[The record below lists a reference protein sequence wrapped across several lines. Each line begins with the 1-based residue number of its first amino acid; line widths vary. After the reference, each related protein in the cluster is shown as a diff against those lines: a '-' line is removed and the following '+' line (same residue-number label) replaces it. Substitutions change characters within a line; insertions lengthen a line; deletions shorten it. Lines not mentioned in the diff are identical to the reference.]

1 MTVIGWKLFIHSVNM
16 VLHNIPQLLRIFLVP
31 ALIALAI
38 VYLAIGGLLGDV
50 GLQARGFDGDMFFSD
65 LWRIVGLWL
74 VIGLIG
80 AWTVVAWH
88 RYVLL
93 EEHPQGWI
101 PALHKAEMG
110 NYILGLIKLF
120 LIGIL
125 FYSVL
130 AFIGPA
136 FVQSL
141 GMVGLYLL
149 LAAGALIAIFMFR
162 FALVLPAAALG
173 KPIGVSESLALTTGA
188 FGTLFVLGVCLF
200 GLQLVAELILFL
212 VADAVLIA
220 MVLDIAFSVVLAVL
234 NISALTTL
242 YGYYVEKR
250 PI

>member
-1 MTVIGWKLFIHSVNM
+1 MIGWTLFLHSVSM
-16 VLHNIPQLLRIFLVP
+16 VQRNVPQLMRIFLVP
-31 ALIALAI
+31 SLIAMGIA
-38 VYLAIGGLLGDV
+38 YLAIGGLLGDI
-50 GLQARGFDGDMFFSD
+50 GLQARGFDRNMFLSV

-80 AWTVVAWH
+80 TWTVVAWH
-88 RYVLL
+88 RYILL
-93 EEHPQGWI
+93 EEHPRGWL

-120 LIGIL
+120 FIGML
-125 FYSVL
+125 FFSVL
-130 AFIGPA
+130 ALIGPA
-136 FVQSL
+136 LIQSL
-141 GMVGLYLL
+141 GMLGLYLL

-188 FGTLFVLGVCLF
+188 FGTLFVLGLCLF

-220 MVLDIAFSVVLAVL
+220 MVLEIAFSVVLAIL

-250 PI
+250 AI

>member
-1 MTVIGWKLFIHSVNM
+1 M
-16 VLHNIPQLLRIFLVP
+16 
-31 ALIALAI
+31 
-38 VYLAIGGLLGDV
+38 
-50 GLQARGFDGDMFFSD
+50 
-65 LWRIVGLWL
+65 
-74 VIGLIG
+74 
-80 AWTVVAWH
+80 
-88 RYVLL
+88 
-93 EEHPQGWI
+93 
-101 PALHKAEMG
+101 HKAEMG
-110 NYILGLIKLF
+110 NYFLGLIKLF

-173 KPIGVSESLALTTGA
+173 KPIGVSESSALTTGA

>member
-38 VYLAIGGLLGDV
+38 AYLAIGGLLGDV
-50 GLQARGFDGDMFFSD
+50 GLQARGFDGDMFFSV

-93 EEHPQGWI
+93 EEYPQGWI

-149 LAAGALIAIFMFR
+149 LAAGGLIAIFMFR

-173 KPIGVSESLALTTGA
+173 KPIGVSESSALTTGA

>member
-1 MTVIGWKLFIHSVNM
+1 MIGWKLFLHSVSM
-16 VLHNIPQLLRIFLVP
+16 VQRNVPQLMRIFLVP
-31 ALIALAI
+31 GLIVSAI
-38 VYLAIGGLLGDV
+38 AYLAIGGLLGDI
-50 GLQARGFDGDMFFSD
+50 GLQARGFDGNMFFSV

-80 AWTVVAWH
+80 TWTVVAWH
-88 RYVLL
+88 RYILL
-93 EEHPQGWI
+93 EEHPRGWL

-120 LIGIL
+120 FIAILLYGIL
-125 FYSVL
+125 VS
-130 AFIGPA
+130 IGSA
-136 FVQSL
+136 LVQSI
-141 GMVGLYLL
+141 GMLGLYLL

-188 FGTLFVLGVCLF
+188 FGTLFVLGLCLF

-220 MVLDIAFSVVLAVL
+220 MVLEIAFSVVLAIL

-250 PI
+250 AI

>member
-1 MTVIGWKLFIHSVNM
+1 MIGWKLFLHSVRM
-16 VLHNIPQLLRIFLVP
+16 VQRNVPQLMRIFLVP
-31 ALIALAI
+31 TLIASAI
-38 VYLAIGGLLGDV
+38 AYLTIGGLLGDV
-50 GLQARGFDGDMFFSD
+50 GLQARGFDSGMFFSV

-80 AWTVVAWH
+80 AWTAVVWH
-88 RYVLL
+88 RYILL
-93 EEHPQGWI
+93 EEHPRGWI
-101 PALHKAEMG
+101 PALHKAETG

-120 LIGIL
+120 LIGML

-130 AFIGPA
+130 AFIGSA
-136 FVQSL
+136 LIQSL

-212 VADAVLIA
+212 VADAALIA
-220 MVLDIAFSVVLAVL
+220 MVLEIAFSVVLAIL

>member
-1 MTVIGWKLFIHSVNM
+1 MIGWKLFIHSVNM

-38 VYLAIGGLLGDV
+38 AYLAIGGLLGDV
-50 GLQARGFDGDMFFSD
+50 GLQARGFDGGMFFSV

-74 VIGLIG
+74 VIGLIC

-93 EEHPQGWI
+93 EEHPQRWI

-149 LAAGALIAIFMFR
+149 LAAGGLIAIFMFR

-173 KPIGVSESLALTTGA
+173 KPIGVSESSALTTGA